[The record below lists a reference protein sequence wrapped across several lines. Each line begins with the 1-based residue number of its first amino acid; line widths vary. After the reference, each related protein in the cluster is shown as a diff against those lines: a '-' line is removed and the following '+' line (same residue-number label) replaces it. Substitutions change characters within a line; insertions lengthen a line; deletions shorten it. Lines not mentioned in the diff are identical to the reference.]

1 MKEKNYREDELPDLD
16 QQLESLPDE
25 SGYHDQKK
33 KAEGKSRS
41 RRTDGEPK
49 KKVERSR
56 LKNGQR
62 RPKETQAE
70 RSGSSKKKEKQMTN
84 KELTRVTYIFVTL
97 FLVLMGYLV
106 YFNVV
111 KSKEVVNSTY
121 NIRQDL
127 LADRVLRGSITDKN
141 GEVLAQTVTN
151 DDGSETR
158 EYPEGEVFAH
168 VVGYDTNGKSGL
180 ESEANFQLLT
190 SHEFFLNQMKNEFK
204 NQKNTG
210 DSVITTLNADLQ
222 STAYNAL
229 GDRRGAVVA
238 IEPSTG
244 KILVEMSRPDFDPN
258 TISQNWDTL
267 VNDSNDSS
275 LLNRATNGAYP
286 PGSTFKVVTALDYFR
301 TKGSLEGFSYLCEG
315 SITREDH
322 TIRCYGGTVHGQ
334 EDFYSAFANS
344 CNSAFAEI
352 GTMLGGSSLKKTAEN
367 LLFNKSLPLSSYKK
381 STFTLNGKSSVAE
394 VMQTAI
400 GQGNTLVSPMHMALI
415 TSAIANGGELM
426 KPYLIDSVVSSDGET
441 VKTTEPES
449 YKRLMT
455 TNEANILGKLM
466 KGVVEN
472 GTASALNGR
481 GYTVAGKTG
490 SAEFDENGS
499 SHSWFIGYSN
509 VDDPD
514 LVVAIIVENGGTG
527 SEAAV
532 PIAEQIFD
540 AYYYDKQ

>member
-1 MKEKNYREDELPDLD
+1 MRTKKLRDIEEKERRRELKKR
-16 QQLESLPDE
+16 
-25 SGYHDQKK
+25 QKR
-33 KAEGKSRS
+33 KAREISEK
-41 RRTDGEPK
+41 
-49 KKVERSR
+49 
-56 LKNGQR
+56 R
-62 RPKETQAE
+62 RPRNREYTLV
-70 RSGSSKKKEKQMTN
+70 SCFFV
-84 KELTRVTYIFVTL
+84 LIFVS
-97 FLVLMGYLV
+97 MIGYLV
-106 YFNVV
+106 YFNYA
-111 KSKEVVNSTY
+111 KSDDFINSPY
-121 NIRQDL
+121 NTRQDTFS
-127 LADRVLRGSITDKN
+127 DRVVRGKIISAD
-141 GEVLAQTVTN
+141 GQVLAQTNVYE
-151 DDGSETR
+151 DGTEERT
-158 EYPEGEVFAH
+158 YPYANMFAH

-210 DSVITTLNADLQ
+210 DSVNTTLNADLQ

-352 GTMLGGSSLKKTAEN
+352 TYRIFKTEDTFKGLYTSGGDVTVAVCKRFDTAGLSLLDEVLPLAAYGQFLKGEFEGVHIITKGGS
-367 LLFNKSLPLSSYKK
+367 
-381 STFTLNGKSSVAE
+381 
-394 VMQTAI
+394 
-400 GQGNTLVSPMHMALI
+400 QGNKDAINKCI
-415 TSAIANGGELM
+415 T
-426 KPYLIDSVVSSDGET
+426 YLKE
-441 VKTTEPES
+441 
-449 YKRLMT
+449 
-455 TNEANILGKLM
+455 KL
-466 KGVVEN
+466 
-472 GTASALNGR
+472 
-481 GYTVAGKTG
+481 Y
-490 SAEFDENGS
+490 
-499 SHSWFIGYSN
+499 I
-509 VDDPD
+509 
-514 LVVAIIVENGGTG
+514 
-527 SEAAV
+527 
-532 PIAEQIFD
+532 
-540 AYYYDKQ
+540 

>member
-1 MKEKNYREDELPDLD
+1 MKKRQKRKAREISEK
-16 QQLESLPDE
+16 
-25 SGYHDQKK
+25 
-33 KAEGKSRS
+33 
-41 RRTDGEPK
+41 
-49 KKVERSR
+49 
-56 LKNGQR
+56 R
-62 RPKETQAE
+62 RPRNREYTLV
-70 RSGSSKKKEKQMTN
+70 SCFFV
-84 KELTRVTYIFVTL
+84 LIFVS
-97 FLVLMGYLV
+97 MIGYLI
-106 YFNVV
+106 YFNYA
-111 KSKEVVNSTY
+111 KSDDFINSPY
-121 NIRQDL
+121 NTRQDTFS
-127 LADRVLRGSITDKN
+127 DRVVRGKIISAD
-141 GEVLAQTVTN
+141 GQVLAQTNVYE
-151 DDGSETR
+151 DGTEERT
-158 EYPEGEVFAH
+158 YPYANMFAH

-352 GTMLGGSSLKKTAEN
+352 GTMLGGSSLKKTAED

-499 SHSWFIGYSN
+499 SHSWFIG
-509 VDDPD
+509 
-514 LVVAIIVENGGTG
+514 
-527 SEAAV
+527 
-532 PIAEQIFD
+532 
-540 AYYYDKQ
+540 